1 MERRTGE
8 AMRTERQWVRWRYIL
23 YVLYVHRYMHT
34 YVHTYIHTYVL
45 CVMMFWYILLLFE
58 LQWFGVHSHAHAHT
72 YTCVH
77 RRACSCPVLL

>member
-1 MERRTGE
+1 MVVLAERRTGE
-8 AMRTERQWVRWRYIL
+8 AMRTEGQWVRWHYIL
-23 YVLYVHRYMHT
+23 YVR
-34 YVHTYIHTYVL
+34 TYIHTYVL